1 MNNRTSDLRDSEKDT
16 RAMEEQPTTMDLPE
30 VKDIPGQ
37 EHVKVPRMKEMADTT
52 ISSADEEGDD
62 ILGTDD
68 ELEDAELDN
77 LDDEA
82 DDADVDDVERAL
94 LERSSESM
102 STDDDQ
108 RILQARVDSTDDDGE
123 LLNEETE
130 EDEIAGDALD
140 VPGSAA
146 DDDDEAIGEEDEEN
160 NNYSLGGDEKEDR
173 NEQLND

>member
-1 MNNRTSDLRDSEKDT
+1 MSNRTSDLHDSEKDKK
-16 RAMEEQPTTMDLPE
+16 AMDEQPVTMDLPE

-62 ILGTDD
+62 ILGDADD
-68 ELEDAELDN
+68 LDSAELDET
-77 LDDEA
+77 DGE
-82 DDADVDDVERAL
+82 VDDVERDL

-102 STDDDQ
+102 ASDDDQ
-108 RILQARVDSTDDDGE
+108 LILQARVDSTDDDGE

-130 EDEIAGDALD
+130 VDDISGEALD
-140 VPGSAA
+140 VPGAA
-146 DDDDEAIGEEDEEN
+146 DDDEDEAIGEEDEEN
-160 NNYSLGGDEKEDR
+160 NNYSLGGDDKEDR